1 MVGKT
6 QIVDRVVARGAERV
20 QAAAAVDAV
29 LEEITA
35 ALVAGER
42 VTLVGFGTFEPAT
55 RGARSARNP
64 RTGAVV
70 DVPETTV
77 ARFRPGTSLRAAV
90 AGGTGVPATGG
101 NGVPTAP
108 AGRTAKGAPA
118 TKAAPKAAPKSKSA
132 PKASEVVPT
141 VVAASPAPAP
151 RVDEPKKGS
160 KGKKSTSVAPAG
172 RKKDVAKAKAKPKPA
187 KAKATAGKSS
197 GRKAPKGKHGH
208 KK

>member
-6 QIVDRVVARGAERV
+6 QIVDRVVARGAERA

-29 LEEITA
+29 LDEITT
-35 ALVAGER
+35 ALAAGER

-70 DVPETTV
+70 DVAATTV

-90 AGGTGVPATGG
+90 AGGTAPAPTAHAPAAPA
-101 NGVPTAP
+101 PTAP
-108 AGRTAKGAPA
+108 APVPVDEKRPKGKKPAVAPASGTKAPSKAPSKAETKAETKAA
-118 TKAAPKAAPKSKSA
+118 TKAGSKPSSKAASKAAAKGLSKSK
-132 PKASEVVPT
+132 P
-141 VVAASPAPAP
+141 
-151 RVDEPKKGS
+151 S
-160 KGKKSTSVAPAG
+160 KT
-172 RKKDVAKAKAKPKPA
+172 KPA
-187 KAKATAGKSS
+187 KSKASAGKSH
-197 GRKAPKGKHGH
+197 GQKTAKGKHGG